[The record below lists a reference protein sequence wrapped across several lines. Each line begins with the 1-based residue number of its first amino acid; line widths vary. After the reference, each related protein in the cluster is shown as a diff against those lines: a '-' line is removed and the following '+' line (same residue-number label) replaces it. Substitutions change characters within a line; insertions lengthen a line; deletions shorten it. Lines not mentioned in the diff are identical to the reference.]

1 MKKYILLLLLITANL
16 TMLHANESIAIS
28 IEALCSDSKSVSNL
42 EFFNSDSRREKFSI
56 TINSNRLNLSTD
68 AIQDN
73 TGGYVNIP
81 EDKYYFKTDKDVY
94 RLSGGV
100 EYSSKD
106 TINQFTSKIHSKSK
120 KMINIKDFYN
130 LTNSKNLKFIQKIN
144 LEYRGKKTNIIDV
157 YVDKNIFDKEY
168 QKCEEQINKSTKEF
182 YLQSGLLILFLLGI
196 FYLLIRR
203 FTR

>member
-106 TINQFTSKIHSKSK
+106 TINQFTSKIQKKWLDIHSQRMNVRLS
-120 KMINIKDFYN
+120 
-130 LTNSKNLKFIQKIN
+130 NSFGNSFLG
-144 LEYRGKKTNIIDV
+144 EP
-157 YVDKNIFDKEY
+157 
-168 QKCEEQINKSTKEF
+168 KSTIHNS
-182 YLQSGLLILFLLGI
+182 L
-196 FYLLIRR
+196 
-203 FTR
+203 